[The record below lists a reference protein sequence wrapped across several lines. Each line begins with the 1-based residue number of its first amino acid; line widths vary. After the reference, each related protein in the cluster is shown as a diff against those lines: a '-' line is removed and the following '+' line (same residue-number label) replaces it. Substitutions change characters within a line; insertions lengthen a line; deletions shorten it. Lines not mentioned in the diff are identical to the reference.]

1 MYALISTEGER
12 IHVTPY
18 GNKDDHSE
26 NETSVTDKKFQQQ
39 EESLK
44 NEETIAES
52 GRIFVRNLPYT
63 VTEEEIQE
71 LFSKYGKLSNTKL
84 MVDLQ

>member
-1 MYALISTEGER
+1 MEKLNNGE
-12 IHVTPY
+12 
-18 GNKDDHSE
+18 
-26 NETSVTDKKFQQQ
+26 DKFKHQ

-71 LFSKYGKLSNTKL
+71 LFSKYGMLVS
-84 MVDLQ
+84 